1 MADRDELLKRQ
12 RALAEFGEFVLRC
25 DDLEPILTEACRLIA
40 DALKTEFAKIVEIE
54 HDGDSGL
61 IRAGVGWNEGI
72 VGQRRLRL
80 NERSSESYA
89 IRQSEPVITRD
100 IREEQRFEF
109 PSFMKDHDVVAIVN
123 VPIFLPGGE
132 AYGLLQVDSR
142 RRHDFDDDDIQ
153 FLRIYAS
160 LLGPVID
167 RLRNVGELKHAAE
180 RFQLIVENARDY
192 AIFIT
197 DPNRVI
203 TDWLPGAA
211 AVFGWRE
218 DEIVGKPA
226 AVTFLPEDQASG
238 APEREFEHAREHGI
252 APDVRWHMRKDGSP
266 VFIDG
271 QTVTLRYPDRRVRG
285 FMKIGQDVTNRR
297 RDEER
302 QSVLLA
308 ELQHRVRNVLAMV
321 RSIINRGAN
330 RATVAEFRAELDGR
344 VAALARTQ
352 ALLTRG
358 PDAGVDLEALVRDEL
373 LVHSPDEPRM
383 NVAGPSVTLA
393 AKAAEILTL
402 AVHELATNAMKHGAF
417 SQPAGHVDIS
427 WGIVPRGDDK
437 WVELTWRES
446 GVAVPTNAVPRKGF
460 GTELVT
466 RRVPYELG
474 GRGAMTFEPDGLCC
488 EIAFPLRPGT
498 STLQTNAPAA
508 FRNAN
513 PRKGKG

>member
-1 MADRDELLKRQ
+1 MADRDELLRRQ

-25 DDLEPILTEACRLIA
+25 DDLEPVLIQACRLIA
-40 DALKTEFAKIVEIE
+40 DALQTEFAKIIEIE
-54 HDGDSGL
+54 RDSDSGL
-61 IRAGVGWNEGI
+61 IRAGVGWTEGI
-72 VGQRRLRL
+72 VGQQRILL

-89 IRQSEPVITRD
+89 IRQSVPVITQD
-100 IREEQRFEF
+100 IGEEQRFDF
-109 PSFMKDHDVVAIVN
+109 PPFMTAHDIVAIVN
-123 VPIFLPGGE
+123 VPIFLPGGQP
-132 AYGLLQVDSR
+132 YGLLQVDSCER
-142 RRHDFDDDDIQ
+142 REFGDEDIQ
-153 FLRIYAS
+153 FLRTYAS
-160 LLGPVID
+160 VLGPVID
-167 RLRNVGELKHAAE
+167 RLRNVGELRHAAE

-197 DPNRVI
+197 DPNRII

-218 DEIVGKPA
+218 DEIVGQPA
-226 AVTFLPEDQASG
+226 AVTFLPDDQASG
-238 APEREFEHAREHGI
+238 VPEREFEHARDHDT
-252 APDVRWHMRKDGSP
+252 APDVRWHIRKDGSP

-285 FMKIGQDVTNRR
+285 FMKIGQDVTKRR

-321 RSIINRGAN
+321 RSIINRGAAA
-330 RATVAEFRAELDGR
+330 ATVAEFRAELDGR
-344 VAALARTQ
+344 IAALARTQ

-358 PDAGVDLEALVRDEL
+358 TDGGVDLAALVHDEL
-373 LVHSPDEPRM
+373 LVHSPDPARM
-383 NVAGPSVTLA
+383 NVAGPPVTLA

-402 AVHELATNAMKHGAF
+402 AVHELATNAMKHGAL

-427 WGIVPRGDDK
+427 WDIVRRDDNK
-437 WVELTWRES
+437 WLELTWRES
-446 GVAVPTNAVPRKGF
+446 GVAVPAGAVPRKGF

-474 GRGAMTFEPDGLCC
+474 GRGHIKFEPDGLCC

-498 STLQTNAPAA
+498 STLQTDAPAA
-508 FRNAN
+508 FRDAN
-513 PRKGKG
+513 PRKG

>member
-1 MADRDELLKRQ
+1 MADRDELLRRQ

-25 DDLEPILTEACRLIA
+25 EDLDAILSEACRLIA
-40 DALKTEFAKIVEIE
+40 DALQTDFAKIVEI
-54 HDGDSGL
+54 DRDSCSGL
-61 IRAGVGWNEGI
+61 IRAGVGWNAGI
-72 VGQRRLRL
+72 VGKERLCL
-80 NERSSESYA
+80 SERSSESYA
-89 IRQSEPVITRD
+89 IQQSMPVVTQD
-100 IREEQRFEF
+100 VGEEQRFEF
-109 PSFMKDHDVVAIVN
+109 PSFMKAHDVVAIIN

-132 AYGLLQVDSR
+132 AYGLLQVDSCER
-142 RRHDFDDDDIQ
+142 RNFGDDDIQ
-153 FLRIYAS
+153 FLRTYAS

-167 RLRNVGELKHAAE
+167 RLRHVGELTQAAE

-197 DPNRVI
+197 DPDHVI

-238 APEREFEHAREHGI
+238 VPEREFEHARDHDT
-252 APDVRWHMRKDGSP
+252 APDVRWHVRKDGSP

-285 FMKIGQDVTNRR
+285 FMKIGQDVTKRR

-302 QSVLLA
+302 QDVLLA

-330 RATVAEFRAELDGR
+330 GSTVAEFRAELDGR
-344 VAALARTQ
+344 IAALARTQ

-358 PDAGVDLEALVRDEL
+358 TDSSVDLAALVHDEL
-373 LVHSPDEPRM
+373 LVHSPDETHM
-383 NVAGPSVTLA
+383 NIAGPPVTLA

-402 AVHELATNAMKHGAF
+402 AVHELATNAMKHGAL
-417 SQPAGHVDIS
+417 SQPAGHVDIH
-427 WGIVPRGDDK
+427 WDTVPRDGDR
-437 WVELTWRES
+437 WLELTWRES
-446 GVAVPTNAVPRKGF
+446 GVAVPADAVPSKGF

-474 GRGAMTFEPDGLCC
+474 GRGHIKFEPDGLCC

-498 STLQTNAPAA
+498 STLQTDAPAS
-508 FRNAN
+508 FRGVS
-513 PRKGKG
+513 PRKG